1 MNKQQSTIF
10 DPLVLFPSLPSL
22 PSSPN
27 SKTNENKFDFS
38 QATTTTALKST
49 PLFNLTNENF
59 YEFFFSHLPIIEYQI
74 KELKEKIIQNLPL
87 YFSPN
92 NNGLSSSARSS
103 FSSSSLCD
111 TTNTTSN
118 STNNLTKQF
127 TRLHFNQK
135 MMLDFEE
142 FERRFYALYLSKRI
156 NNPAWLTLI
165 NNRKLTSFQ
174 DDKPMT
180 PTTITTIKRQLK
192 SINPNTINICNN
204 LINDFVYL
212 NKIIN
217 PKSAHSFSSS
227 PAATN
232 NNKSFLIN
240 LKNAFNSKSYS
251 PSSQH
256 QTEFN
261 SKSSSSFLSVLLSTI
276 LKHHLSWV
284 YTVLP
289 SNELGLTNSNSNVNL
304 LRKQQANWTSILEKT
319 NPYNPLWAQLGDLHG
334 AVNNPLKLVRTVIIG
349 KNKELIER
357 LLFVLS
363 YFIRC
368 SNSSYFDIS
377 PENFDFDKLPNNNNN
392 NSTQASTSSS
402 ASSAS
407 SPNNNYNSNISRNNN
422 DNFKSPLKSKLKLNL
437 NESDELNENSESDSF
452 LIDNINK
459 TNLTN
464 CLQLD
469 LSSTSSSNSKN
480 LNSRE
485 VNVFEL
491 STDPISQLNAVFA
504 NAAAASSSSNNNN
517 NNNKE
522 KSNKKKNNKKFSKRN
537 DDFMMSLSSSSSIAS
552 PSSFSMSSSP
562 LNSIQKLN
570 YKLQMNNNNNNDLLV
585 SNRKQRNLSSNSNG
599 ENCNAQEL
607 PLIGYLF
614 IN

>member
-1 MNKQQSTIF
+1 MNKQQSTLF

-27 SKTNENKFDFS
+27 SKPNENKFDFS
-38 QATTTTALKST
+38 QATPTTLKSSSS
-49 PLFNLTNENF
+49 PSFNLTNENF

-118 STNNLTKQF
+118 STNNLTKKF

-174 DDKPMT
+174 DDKP
-180 PTTITTIKRQLK
+180 TTITTINRQLK
-192 SINPNTINICNN
+192 SINPNTINVCNN

-217 PKSAHSFSSS
+217 PKSVHSFSSS
-227 PAATN
+227 PAANNNN

-251 PSSQH
+251 PSQH
-256 QTEFN
+256 HTEIN
-261 SKSSSSFLSVLLSTI
+261 SKPSSSSSFLSVLLSTI

-289 SNELGLTNSNSNVNL
+289 SNELGLTNPNSNVNL

-377 PENFDFDKLPNNNNN
+377 PEHFDFDKLPNNNNN
-392 NSTQASTSSS
+392 SSQASTSSS

-422 DNFKSPLKSKLKLNL
+422 DNYKSPLKSKLKLNL

-504 NAAAASSSSNNNN
+504 NAAAATSSSN

-522 KSNKKKNNKKFSKRN
+522 KSNNKKNYKKFSKRN

-562 LNSIQKLN
+562 LNSIHKLN
-570 YKLQMNNNNNNDLLV
+570 YKLQMNNNNNDLLA

-607 PLIGYLF
+607 PLIGYLL